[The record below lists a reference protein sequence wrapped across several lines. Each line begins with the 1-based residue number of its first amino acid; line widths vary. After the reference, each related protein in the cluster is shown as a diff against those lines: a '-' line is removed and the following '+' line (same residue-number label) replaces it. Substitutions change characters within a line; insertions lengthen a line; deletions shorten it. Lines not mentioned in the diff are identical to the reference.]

1 MKPLTPPMLTFARPL
16 LLATLI
22 ATAASVPASM
32 SARAETPEQKGQRIA
47 VAAERH
53 DDGFGDFTVQGKMIL
68 RTSTGDTSVR
78 AFRDRILEVPGDSD
92 KSVILFDYPG
102 DVKGVAL
109 LTHAHK
115 AGDDDQWLYLPAM
128 KRVKRISSANRTG
141 SFVGS
146 EFAYEDFASQ
156 EVEKYRHRW
165 LRDEGCPGNVAPQC
179 HVVERVPTDPD
190 SGYARQV
197 VWMDTEHYRIARID
211 FFDRKNAPLKTLTAD
226 GFAVY
231 AGKHWRAARM
241 VMVNR
246 QTGKSTELQLT
257 GYRFKTG
264 LRDSDFNQSK
274 LTSLP

>member
-1 MKPLTPPMLTFARPL
+1 MKPTTPPMITFAKPL
-16 LLATLI
+16 LLATLL
-22 ATAASVPASM
+22 ATAAAVP
-32 SARAETPEQKGQRIA
+32 ARAETAEQKGHRIA
-47 VAAERH
+47 VEAERR

-68 RTSTGDTSVR
+68 RTSTGETSVR

-115 AGDDDQWLYLPAM
+115 AGEDDQWLYLPAM
-128 KRVKRISSANRTG
+128 KRVKRISASNRTG

-146 EFAYEDFASQ
+146 EFAYEDFASH
-156 EVEKYRHRW
+156 EVEKYTHRW
-165 LRDEGCPGNVAPQC
+165 LRDERCPGAVAPQC

-197 VWMDTEHYRIARID
+197 VWMDTEHYRVARID
-211 FFDRKNAPLKTLTAD
+211 FYDRKNAALKTLTAD
-226 GFAVY
+226 GYAPY
-231 AGKHWRAARM
+231 AGKHWRAGRM
-241 VMVNR
+241 VMVNQ

-257 GYRFKTG
+257 DYRFKTG
-264 LRDSDFNQSK
+264 LRDSDFNQAK